1 MGESRAGHRFSR
13 ESSGGASLE
22 KKESKISSPN
32 EQQSLSNTFQIH
44 HVAIT
49 EAARMDYLKNIKNH
63 IQLDH
68 GLSADR
74 MIQT

>member
-1 MGESRAGHRFSR
+1 M
-13 ESSGGASLE
+13 
-22 KKESKISSPN
+22 
-32 EQQSLSNTFQIH
+32 SNTFQIH

-49 EAARMDYLKNIKNH
+49 EAARMDYLKNIENH